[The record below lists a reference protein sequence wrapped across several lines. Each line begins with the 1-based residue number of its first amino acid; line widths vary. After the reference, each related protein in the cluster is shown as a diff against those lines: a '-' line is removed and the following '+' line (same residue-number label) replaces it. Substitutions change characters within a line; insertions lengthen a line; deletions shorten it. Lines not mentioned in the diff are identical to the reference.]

1 MTPACRIRRLPDHLV
16 NKIAAGEV
24 VERPASA
31 VKELVENALD
41 AEAGHV
47 TVELRHAGSQLIR
60 VSDDGTGMTA
70 EEISLALTRHAT
82 SKIATEADLEAVRT
96 LGFRGEALP
105 AICAVTR
112 FSLVSCP
119 RDGDAGTLVRGE
131 GGTESERLPVAARGG
146 TTVEVQDLFFNT
158 PARLKFLK
166 SPRTELTLILRLL
179 HGIALAHPGVHLQ
192 VTHDGKPVL
201 NAPRA
206 AELRDRVGALYGFEL
221 AGKLLAV
228 ERKER
233 GLTVTGLVAPP
244 QLARGNRDEITLVV
258 NGRPVRDTL
267 LTQTLLDA
275 YRPLLARDQ
284 FPVAVLRIDLAA
296 QEVDVNVHP
305 TKAWVRFRSPRLV
318 QEALFLAVQEAL
330 RSQEVVQRQTALSVP
345 GLGAAGAA
353 EPARDYALG
362 TPASEAPQGRLFE
375 EQPAAPTGLFGVVV
389 GQVQDTFIVAASDEE
404 VFFLDQHVAHER
416 VLFERLQAELGR
428 GGLASQDL
436 LFPQPLDLAR
446 GQAERLGEWRETLE
460 RLGFALEGFGG
471 GTVLVRAVPVLLA
484 AREPRR
490 LIERLLDEVGPPV
503 KDDAAPLLD
512 RALAFVACRAAIK
525 APAPLERE
533 EMRRLLADLSLT
545 TTPYFCPHGRP
556 IVSRLSL
563 REIKREL
570 RRTW

>member
-1 MTPACRIRRLPDHLV
+1 VTLRIRRLPDVLV

-41 AEAGHV
+41 AEATRV
-47 TVELRHAGSQLIR
+47 TIDLRHAGTQLVR
-60 VSDDGTGMTA
+60 VVDDGIGMTA
-70 EEISLALTRHAT
+70 DELDLALTRHAT
-82 SKIATEADLEAVRT
+82 SKIASEEDLEAVRT

-112 FSLVSCP
+112 FSLASCP
-119 RDGDAGTLVRGE
+119 HGAASGTLVRGE
-131 GGTESERLPVAARGG
+131 GGIVRDRLEAPGRTG

-166 SPRTELTLILRLL
+166 SGRTEQALIMRVL
-179 HGIALAHPGVHLQ
+179 HGIALAHPEVHLA
-192 VTHDGKPVL
+192 VTHDARPVL
-201 NAPRA
+201 TAPRA
-206 AELRDRVGALYGFEL
+206 GDLRDRAGALYGFDL

-228 ERKER
+228 ERR
-233 GLTVTGLVAPP
+233 AGVLAVSGLVGAP
-244 QLARGNRDEITLVV
+244 QHARGNRDEITLVV

-267 LTQTLLDA
+267 LTQTILDA

-284 FPVAVLRIDLAA
+284 FPVAVLRIDLPP

-318 QEALFLAVQEAL
+318 QEALFLAVQAAL
-330 RSQEVVQRQTALSVP
+330 RSSEVVQRQA
-345 GLGAAGAA
+345 GLGAAAGATGLAA
-353 EPARDYALG
+353 EPFAAYATEPG
-362 TPASEAPQGRLFE
+362 AGERPQGRLFE
-375 EQPAAPTGLFGVVV
+375 DAPPDRGPDLFGAVV
-389 GQVQDTFIVAASDEE
+389 GQLQDTFIVSSSEEE
-404 VFFLDQHVAHER
+404 VFFVDQHVAHER
-416 VLFERLQAELGR
+416 VLFERLQQDAR
-428 GGLASQDL
+428 QGGIASQEL
-436 LFPQPLDLAR
+436 LFPQALDLPR
-446 GQAERLGEWRETLE
+446 GQASLLAEWRDTLAS
-460 RLGFALEGFGG
+460 LGFVLEGFGG
-471 GTVLVRAVPVLLA
+471 DAILIRAVPAVLA

-490 LIERLLDEVGPPV
+490 LIERLLDEVSAPLSG
-503 KDDAAPLLD
+503 DAAPLLD

-533 EMRRLLADLSLT
+533 EMRRLLADLSAT
-545 TTPYFCPHGRP
+545 ATPYFCPHGRP

-570 RRTW
+570 KRTW